1 MRLEDFE
8 KVVLSND
15 LYVTDEEIDNNL
27 ETDAEKDSFRTW
39 HYLQKTRTSNY
50 LDEFDQE
57 IETARQGMKKV
68 WKTGIAPLDE
78 ALDGGFLG
86 GNLIS
91 LGATSGLG
99 KTTLAL
105 QIAAKMA
112 QTGNDVLIFS
122 LEMSKAELTA
132 KIISRYMYE
141 EYLEA
146 SSRKQIW
153 STSDKVVCTARDII
167 VGNIDHAE
175 GGKYDADRDKLYKA
189 ARADIG
195 AFSDHLYMFIGNFD
209 VSTKMIENVIKRHIK
224 ARGTKPFVIVDYLQ
238 ILEISE
244 DSTSTEK
251 RLITDDDVKKLKTV
265 ARDNDLPI
273 MVISAFN
280 RASYLEPVSK
290 SSFRES
296 SGIEYSSDVML
307 GLQYVGCDYV
317 KHWKKDDD
325 SGKSILVYENETA
338 HKTRVR
344 MLADAMDKRNNEGLP
359 LPVDMKIMKQRLSP
373 SRRVCLNFLPAY
385 NHYYPG
391 DYDTALQEALKIAGY
406 ASSAPSGKK
415 GAKPPKDKDGKA
427 LKPTSGI

>member
-132 KIISRYMYE
+132 KIISRYMYD
-141 EYLEA
+141 EYLDA
-146 SSRKQIW
+146 SAKKQIW
-153 STSDKVVCTARDII
+153 STAEKVVCTARDII
-167 VGNIDHAE
+167 VGNTDHAD
-175 GGKYDADRDKLYKA
+175 GGKYDADREKLYKA
-189 ARADIG
+189 ARATVG
-195 AFSDHLYMFIGNFD
+195 GFADHLYMFIGNFD
-209 VSTKMIENVIKRHIK
+209 VSASMIENVIERHIK
-224 ARGTKPFVIVDYLQ
+224 ARGTRPFVIVDYLQ
-238 ILEISE
+238 ILELSE
-244 DSTSTEK
+244 GSTNTEK
-251 RLITDDDVKKLKTV
+251 RLITDDDVKKLKTI
-265 ARDNDLPI
+265 ARNNNLPI

-307 GLQYVGCDYV
+307 GMQYVGMDYV

-325 SGKSILVYENETA
+325 KSILVYENKTE
-338 HKTRVR
+338 HETRVR
-344 MLADAMDKRNNEGLP
+344 MLADAMDKRNDEGLF
-359 LPVDMKIMKQRLSP
+359 LSVDLKIMKQRLSP

-391 DYDTALQEALKIAGY
+391 DYDTALQDALKTAGY
-406 ASSAPSGKK
+406 GSSAPSGKK
-415 GAKPPKDKDGKA
+415 DDAEKVKTSKTGK
-427 LKPTSGI
+427 KVIVEK